1 MFHKIACLIWETNI
15 LSLYK
20 YFLNVALVFNMLFEN

>member
-1 MFHKIACLIWETNI
+1 MFHKIAYPIWETDT

-20 YFLNVALVFNMLFEN
+20 YFPNVALVFNMPFEN